1 MIKILTLPTE
11 NLTFEH
17 HCSCGTIF
25 TYRQEDTKGDYIIC
39 PVCANA
45 EPVSG
50 DKIIPEFEVPE
61 ELQESHFH
69 YPEDFYHF
77 GNGKKL
83 SNDETQELINNVFSH
98 LSRGESHEFRCC
110 STGDTLVSGYRD
122 DSDITIWV
130 AKDYYEDS
138 CDADVMSRE

>member
-11 NLTFEH
+11 NITFCH
-17 HCSCGTIF
+17 HCSCGTVF
-25 TYRQEDTKGDYIIC
+25 TYHQEDAKGDYIIC
-39 PVCANA
+39 PVCAEA
-45 EPVSG
+45 ESVIG
-50 DKIIPEFEVPE
+50 DKVTTDFENPE

-83 SNDETQELINNVFSH
+83 SNDETQELINDVFSC
-98 LSRGESHEFRCC
+98 LSRSESHEFRCC

-122 DSDITIWV
+122 DNDITIWV